1 MGEIVAGETY
11 VHPVHLRWS
20 DEDRN
25 GHVNNSKFMT
35 YTEDARIAWLG
46 VMRADTGAGPGSE
59 GVILASLHCEYKA
72 QVHFAHTKELEVL
85 NTVRRIGSSSVEL
98 HQTVRVPGAD
108 VVADVLTVLV
118 SFDYAAGHAA
128 PWGDEQRA
136 WLGKYAEDAN
146 DSSPV

>member
-1 MGEIVAGETY
+1 MGEPY

-46 VMRADTGAGPGSE
+46 KMRADTGDGPGSE

-72 QVHFAHTKELEVL
+72 QVHFAQTKELEVL
-85 NTVRRIGSSSVEL
+85 NAVRRIGSSSVEL
-98 HQTVRVPGAD
+98 HQTVRTPDAEI
-108 VVADVLTVLV
+108 VADLITVLV
-118 SFDYAAGHAA
+118 SFDYAASHAA
-128 PWGDEQRA
+128 PWGEQQRA

-146 DSSPV
+146 ESSSV

>member
-1 MGEIVAGETY
+1 MEESSVRETY
-11 VHPVHLRWS
+11 IHPVHLRWS

-46 VMRADTGAGPGSE
+46 VMRAQTGAGPGSE

-98 HQTVRVPGAD
+98 HQTVQVPGAE
-108 VVADVLTVLV
+108 VVADLITVLV
-118 SFDYAAGHAA
+118 SFDYDAGRAA

-136 WLGKYAEDAN
+136 WLGKYVEGVGDAAA
-146 DSSPV
+146 V